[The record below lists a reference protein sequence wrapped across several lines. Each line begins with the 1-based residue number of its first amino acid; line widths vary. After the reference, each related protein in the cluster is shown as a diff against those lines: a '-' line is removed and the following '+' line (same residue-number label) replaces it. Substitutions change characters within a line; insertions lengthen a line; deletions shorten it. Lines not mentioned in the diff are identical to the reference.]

1 MHPLRRLSMSEF
13 NLPQAAEARPP
24 DVNVAARGEDDGDVT
39 ILFAVVN
46 ANGTLARGH
55 KAVSATRLGTGAYE
69 VVFRKDVRSCAYL
82 ATIGLSGSA
91 GSSLPGEITVV
102 GRSGNDRG
110 VFVTT
115 HSSGGASADLG
126 FHLAVHCAGDDD

>member
-1 MHPLRRLSMSEF
+1 MSEL
-13 NLPQAAEARPP
+13 NLPQSAAGQAS
-24 DVNVAARGEDDGDVT
+24 DVNVAAESRDDDGGGT
-39 ILFAVVN
+39 MYAVVN
-46 ANGTLARGH
+46 ANGTLARGRRT
-55 KAVSATRLGTGAYE
+55 VSATRLGTGAYE
-69 VVFRKDVRSCAYL
+69 VIFRKDVRKCAYV

-102 GRSGNDRG
+102 GRAGNDRG

-126 FHLAVHCAGDDD
+126 FHLAVLCAGDDD

>member
-1 MHPLRRLSMSEF
+1 MSEF

>member
-1 MHPLRRLSMSEF
+1 MSEL
-13 NLPQAAEARPP
+13 NLPQPAEAPVA
-24 DVNVAARGEDDGDVT
+24 DVNVSAERSDDDDGGT
-39 ILFAVVN
+39 LFAVVD
-46 ANGTLARGH
+46 ANGTLARGRR
-55 KAVSATRLGTGAYE
+55 AVSATRLGTGAYE
-69 VVFRKDVRSCAYL
+69 VVFRRDVRRCAYV

-102 GRSGNDRG
+102 GRAGNDRG

-126 FHLAVHCAGDDD
+126 FHLTVHCAGRD

>member
-1 MHPLRRLSMSEF
+1 MSEL
-13 NLPQAAEARPP
+13 NLPQAAEAQAP
-24 DVNVAARGEDDGDVT
+24 DVNVAPERRDDDDVST
-39 ILFAVVN
+39 MFAVVN
-46 ANGTLARGH
+46 ADGTLARGAR
-55 KAVSATRLGTGAYE
+55 AVSAARLATGAYE
-69 VVFRKDVRSCAYL
+69 VTFRKDVRKCAYV

-102 GRSGNDRG
+102 GRAGNDRA

-126 FHLAVHCAGDDD
+126 FHLAVLCADDDD

>member
-1 MHPLRRLSMSEF
+1 MHPYRRPSMSEF
-13 NLPQAAEARPP
+13 NLPQAAESQPP
-24 DVNVAARGEDDGDVT
+24 DANVAARSDDDGDVT
-39 ILFAVVN
+39 ILHAVVN
-46 ANGTLARGH
+46 SNGTLARGH

-69 VVFRKDVRSCAYL
+69 VVFRKDVRRCAYL

>member
-1 MHPLRRLSMSEF
+1 MSEL
-13 NLPQAAEARPP
+13 NLPQAAEAKEPH
-24 DVNVAARGEDDGDVT
+24 VNVAAERDDDDDVT
-39 ILFAVVN
+39 TLYAVVD

-55 KAVSATRLGTGAYE
+55 KAVSAARLGTGTYE
-69 VVFRKDVRSCAYL
+69 VVFRKDVRRCAYL

-91 GSSLPGEITVV
+91 GASLPGEITVV

-110 VFVTT
+110 VFLTT

-126 FHLAVHCAGDDD
+126 FHLAVHCAGDDDD

>member
-1 MHPLRRLSMSEF
+1 MSEL
-13 NLPQAAEARPP
+13 NLPRAAEAQVP
-24 DVNVAARGEDDGDVT
+24 DINVAAERRDDDDAGT
-39 ILFAVVN
+39 MFAVVN
-46 ANGTLARGH
+46 ANGTLARGA
-55 KAVSATRLGTGAYE
+55 KAVSATRLGTGSYE
-69 VVFRKDVRSCAYL
+69 VIFRKDVRKCAYV

-115 HSSGGASADLG
+115 HSSAGASADLG
-126 FHLAVHCAGDDD
+126 FHLAVLCAGDDD

>member
-1 MHPLRRLSMSEF
+1 MSEF

-115 HSSGGASADLG
+115 HSSGGAPADLG

>member
-1 MHPLRRLSMSEF
+1 MSEL
-13 NLPQAAEARPP
+13 NLPQSAAGQAS
-24 DVNVAARGEDDGDVT
+24 DVNVAAESRDDDGAGT
-39 ILFAVVN
+39 MYAVVN
-46 ANGTLARGH
+46 ANGTLARGRRT
-55 KAVSATRLGTGAYE
+55 VSATRLGTGAYE
-69 VVFRKDVRSCAYL
+69 VIFRKDVRKCAYV

-102 GRSGNDRG
+102 GRAGNDRG

-126 FHLAVHCAGDDD
+126 FHLAVLCAGDDD

>member
-1 MHPLRRLSMSEF
+1 MSEL
-13 NLPQAAEARPP
+13 NLPQAAEAQEP
-24 DVNVAARGEDDGDVT
+24 DVNVAAQSDDDDDVT
-39 ILFAVVN
+39 TVYAVVN

-55 KAVSATRLGTGAYE
+55 KAVSATRLGTGTYE
-69 VVFRKDVRSCAYL
+69 VVFRKDVRRCAYL